1 MDDVVTQAPECG
13 GWTPAGNQR
22 TGRMTAESMIAGRE
36 AGTTRSV
43 KPLIDIL
50 IEARPDDYIDLHF
63 IPKMFA

>member
-13 GWTPAGNQR
+13 RWTPAGNQR
-22 TGRMTAESMIAGRE
+22 TGRMTAESKIAGRE

-50 IEARPDDYIDLHF
+50 IGTRPEHYIDLYF
-63 IPKMFA
+63 IPKMLA